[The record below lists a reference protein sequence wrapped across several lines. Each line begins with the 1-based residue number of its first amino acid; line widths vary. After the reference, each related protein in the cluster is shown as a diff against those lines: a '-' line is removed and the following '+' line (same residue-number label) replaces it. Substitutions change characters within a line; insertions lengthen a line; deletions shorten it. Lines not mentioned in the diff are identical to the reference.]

1 MIDNVIINNLGN
13 QNKAPYELINKRA
26 RNKGLFDATSNTQIT
41 NIASGQMRTKT
52 PIQSHS
58 KFLKTIQPVRKTV
71 NCIHHSKM
79 NREPETRGFKG
90 GFIPTEL
97 KSTDTKGQNS
107 KSATQWQGSSD
118 REESLSDPRWH
129 KRPPTKGKK
138 ANTNSPKQSNTEST
152 TKIHD
157 AREVI
162 TKKKTEETRQNSNFS
177 KTIFTDNRGEQT
189 NQTEKKNITVQLKT
203 KSCLTET
210 EVTSNSTQ
218 TKLSGEQKS
227 EDEVWVSRVDPTKT
241 SQEELKH
248 NEVPPTLTTSA
259 SLEASYE
266 MTTEGLIATIEM
278 ATKTTESEEDTPLFQ
293 KKLQRLLDV
302 RFIAAATKK
311 IENSAHSLT
320 LLRNEIGRP

>member
-1 MIDNVIINNLGN
+1 MLPQTLKSQMNI
-13 QNKAPYELINKRA
+13 P
-26 RNKGLFDATSNTQIT
+26 
-41 NIASGQMRTKT
+41 NIANGQMRTKT

-71 NCIHHSKM
+71 NFIHHSKM
-79 NREPETRGFKG
+79 NRKPETRGFKG

-107 KSATQWQGSSD
+107 KSATLWQGSSD

-152 TKIHD
+152 TKIHE

-189 NQTEKKNITVQLKT
+189 NQTDKKAYHGTI
-203 KSCLTET
+203 E
-210 EVTSNSTQ
+210 
-218 TKLSGEQKS
+218 
-227 EDEVWVSRVDPTKT
+227 
-241 SQEELKH
+241 
-248 NEVPPTLTTSA
+248 NEVLP
-259 SLEASYE
+259 
-266 MTTEGLIATIEM
+266 EGNRSNLQFYSNKIIWG
-278 ATKTTESEEDTPLFQ
+278 TK
-293 KKLQRLLDV
+293 
-302 RFIAAATKK
+302 
-311 IENSAHSLT
+311 
-320 LLRNEIGRP
+320 IGR